1 MLNSLTRA
9 DQVRLSRYA
18 ALSVCALAAL
28 ACLWL
33 LVRLLW
39 LVLAPGASKID
50 IAPLPAPASTAAP
63 LSVAKWHLF
72 GNPQNVAMM
81 RLTHNAPTTTLR
93 LTLRGTWSL
102 DDPHE
107 GLAMIEDEHGSE
119 HAYKIGEEVTAA
131 AKLVAVYPDRVVL
144 NHEGVEETLRLPI
157 AAAVAPPLPAA
168 NRRNLVNGQSGHAS
182 SIPPTFVPPSMAHG
196 GIDWSRA
203 QKQLQIDPAELARQV
218 HVAPVFENGKIAGAR
233 LSGGGRVAELM
244 QQAGLKPTDLITA
257 VNGTTLSSLSNP
269 QELMDNLKDASSL
282 QVTVMRDGKPAT
294 LTLNLH

>member
-9 DQVRLSRYA
+9 DQARLSRYA
-18 ALSVCALAAL
+18 ALSVCMLAGL

-33 LVRLLW
+33 LVRLFW
-39 LVLAPGASKID
+39 LALPRDSSKVD
-50 IAPLPAPASTAAP
+50 FAPLAAPTSTAVA

-81 RLTHNAPTTTLR
+81 RLAHNAPTTTLR
-93 LTLRGTWSL
+93 LTLRGTWAL
-102 DDPHE
+102 DDPHQ
-107 GLAMIEDEHGSE
+107 GLAMIENEHGSE
-119 HAYKIGEEVTAA
+119 HAFKIGEEVSAG
-131 AKLVAVYPDRVVL
+131 AKLVEVYPDRVVL
-144 NHEGVEETLRLPI
+144 NHEGVDETLRLPV
-157 AAAVAPPLPAA
+157 AAATAPPLPAA
-168 NRRNLVNGQSGHAS
+168 NQRNLANGQGQRAS
-182 SIPPTFVPPSMAHG
+182 SIPPTFVPPSMANG
-196 GIDWSRA
+196 TIDWSRA
-203 QKQLQIDPAELARQV
+203 QNQLQIDPAELQRQV
-218 HVAPVFENGKIAGAR
+218 HIAPVFENGKIAGAR

>member
-9 DQVRLSRYA
+9 DQARLSRYA

-39 LVLAPGASKID
+39 LVLAPAGSKVD
-50 IAPLPAPASTAAP
+50 VAPLPAPASTAAA

-93 LTLRGTWSL
+93 LTLRGTWAL
-102 DDPHE
+102 DDPHR

-119 HAYKIGEEVTAA
+119 HAYKIGAEVTVGV
-131 AKLVAVYPDRVVL
+131 KLVEVYPDRVVL
-144 NHEGVEETLRLPI
+144 NHEGVDETLRLPV
-157 AAAVAPPLPAA
+157 AAASAPPLPAV
-168 NRRNLVNGQSGHAS
+168 NQRNLANGQSQHAS
-182 SIPPTFVPPSMAHG
+182 SIPPTFVPPSMANG
-196 GIDWSRA
+196 AIDWSRA
-203 QKQLQIDPAELARQV
+203 QKQLQIDPTELARQV
-218 HVAPVFENGKIAGAR
+218 HIAPVFENGKIAGAR

-269 QELMDNLKDASSL
+269 QELMDNLKDAASL